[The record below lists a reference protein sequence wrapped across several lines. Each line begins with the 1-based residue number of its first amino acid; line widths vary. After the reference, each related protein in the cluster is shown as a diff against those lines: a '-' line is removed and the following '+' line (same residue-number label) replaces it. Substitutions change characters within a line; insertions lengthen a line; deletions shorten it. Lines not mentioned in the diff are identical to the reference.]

1 MIEGDAKC
9 YDRVWAAALYFID
22 FKALRSDKKTHLSR
36 LKKCRTFVP
45 TRARVAELVD
55 ALVSNTNGVTSVPVR
70 SRFRAHEGRASLDT
84 MVLGGSLFA
93 LMYVGSFFGTFVRVK
108 LQ

>member
-70 SRFRAHEGRASLDT
+70 SRFRAQKTSLPGPF
-84 MVLGGSLFA
+84 VRGGSIGMLG
-93 LMYVGSFFGTFVRVK
+93 MYYIKEV
-108 LQ
+108 